1 MTVGAFAYL
10 IGRSTRNK
18 WVSQIKRVR
27 NPRYAIAVLL
37 GIGYFAMLT
46 RNVTHRP
53 PAPSAIGSLAS
64 SSVGALLPFVLLVMA
79 AYAWIF
85 GTDASALAFS
95 QAEVSLLFTA
105 PVSRRGLILYK
116 IVRSQA
122 AVLTTSL
129 IWFFLFRRSGGIE
142 RPLSYWVALSILNT
156 HRLGIALIRSSG
168 TSHGLSSAKRNGP
181 VVALFVAAFAVV
193 AAGVVSAWPAL
204 ASAPDVSSIFHTLNQ
219 VAAKTPVSWVLYPFH
234 LAVAPAFALGHVAWF
249 GAMLSALGVLGAH
262 VAWVLWTDANFEEA
276 AAEASA
282 KQALRRAAMRSR
294 GSSAAKLRAG
304 GKRRTVPLRAS
315 GAPWVAIVW
324 KNYLYLQRVG
334 IIRSMI
340 GFPLVL
346 AAIAVAFAGR
356 SELAEVMVLV
366 TSCGFV
372 LVMAIFAPTSMRSDL
387 RGELARLPLLKT
399 MPLRGREIVLAEIVG
414 TAAPTAVMQYLLIL
428 SGMLATSFLPDKTP
442 SLTIRLGVLLGAPIL
457 LLGLNLANFT
467 IHNGMA
473 LLFPAWVRTGEA
485 GTAGIETIGQG
496 MLTIIITVLLLCVLL
511 LVPVA
516 IGAGMYFYWRS
527 LPLVALVFTGVTGGA
542 ILMGESYGL
551 MHLLGRSLERLEPS
565 QVG

>member
-1 MTVGAFAYL
+1 MIGAFAYL
-10 IGRSTRNK
+10 IIHSTRNK
-18 WVSQIKRVR
+18 WASQIRRVR
-27 NPRYAIAVLL
+27 NPRYAIAVIL
-37 GIGYFAMLT
+37 GIGYFVMLT
-46 RNVTHRP
+46 FNMSRNSP
-53 PAPSAIGSLAS
+53 PPSPGGALAS
-64 SSVGALLPFVLLVMA
+64 SSLAALLPFGLLLMA

-85 GTDASALAFS
+85 GTDATALAFS
-95 QAEVSLLFTA
+95 PAEVSLLFAA
-105 PVSRRGLILYK
+105 PVSRRGLVLYK

-129 IWFFLFRRSGGIE
+129 IWFLIFRRGGGIE

-156 HRLGIALIRSSG
+156 HRLGIALIRSS
-168 TSHGLSSAKRNGP
+168 SAAHGLSSAKRNWP
-181 VVALFVAAFAVV
+181 VVVVFVAAFSIV

-204 ASAPDVSSIFHTLNQ
+204 MEAHDVSTIFETLIH
-219 VAAKTPVSWVLYPFH
+219 VASTAPVSWVLYPFH
-234 LAVAPAFALGHVAWF
+234 LAVAPAFAPHGVAWA
-249 GAMLSALGVLGAH
+249 GAMLMALGVLGAH

-282 KQALRRAAMRSR
+282 KHAVRLAAMRAR
-294 GSSAAKLRAG
+294 GASAVKLSARD
-304 GKRRTVPLRAS
+304 KRRTVPLRAT

-334 IIRSMI
+334 MLRTMI

-346 AAIAVAFAGR
+346 AAIAVVFAGR
-356 SELAEVMVLV
+356 SEITEVMVTA
-366 TSCGFV
+366 TSLAV
-372 LVMAIFAPTSMRSDL
+372 VMVIAIFGPMSMRSDL

-399 MPLRGREIVLAEIVG
+399 MPLRGREIVLAEIAG
-414 TAAPTAVMQYLLIL
+414 TSVPTAIMQYLLIL
-428 SGMLATSFLPDKTP
+428 SGMLALSLMPDKAP
-442 SLTIRLGVLLGAPIL
+442 SMAIRIGVLIGAPVL

-485 GTAGIETIGQG
+485 GTAGVETIGQG
-496 MLTIIITVLLLCVLL
+496 MLTIIITVFLLSVLL

-516 IGAGMYFYWRS
+516 VGAFTYFYWRS
-527 LPLVALVFTGVTGGA
+527 LPLVALVFTGMIGGA
-542 ILMGESYGL
+542 ILAGESYGL
-551 MHLLGRSLERLEPS
+551 MHLLGGSLERLEPS